1 MKVPSPFFIVV
12 FFSFFWL
19 NSFAQSDSLKVIDS
33 TLYRVIK
40 YDGTEYFGWIIQKD
54 AREILLKL
62 PNNESLYI
70 PSHLIKEILAVKP
83 DDFTFTGEYI
93 GEELFST
100 RYFITTNGFP
110 LNRGDHY
117 IQWNLFGPDFQFG
130 IAKNL
135 GVGIMTSWGGIPIIG
150 NFKYTIQTKRTVNFA
165 LGTLLGTGSW
175 GLPDYGLALP
185 FGSITLG
192 DRSMNITASGG
203 YGLLV
208 LNGDK
213 DGRGL
218 CSIAGMIKIGKKI
231 SLVFDS
237 FIVLSGN
244 NTTRTYTDYVY
255 DPITFQTTA
264 VVRSETVKHP
274 GMALLIP
281 GIRWHSSPEHAFQF
295 GFAGVYADNQFL
307 PFPIPMVQWYR
318 KL

>member
-1 MKVPSPFFIVV
+1 MKKARTLLILSFLSFLNLTS
-12 FFSFFWL
+12 FSQ
-19 NSFAQSDSLKVIDS
+19 NDSLKVIDS
-33 TLYRVIK
+33 TMYRVIK

-54 AREILLKL
+54 ARELLLKL
-62 PNNESLYI
+62 PTKEALYI
-70 PSHLIKEILAVKP
+70 PSHLIKETVAVKP
-83 DDFTFTGEYI
+83 DEFTIKGEYI
-93 GEELFST
+93 GEEIFAT

-117 IQWNLFGPDFQFG
+117 IQWNLYGPDFQFG
-130 IAKNL
+130 IGKNL

-150 NFKYTIQTKRTVNFA
+150 NFKYTIQTKKRVNFA

-192 DRSMNITASGG
+192 DRTMNITASGG
-203 YGLLV
+203 YGLVV
-208 LNGDK
+208 LNGDS

-218 CSIAGMIKIGKKI
+218 CSVAGMIKIGKKI

-237 FIVLSGN
+237 FIVMSGN

-255 DPITFQTTA
+255 NPVTMQTSP
-264 VVRSETVKHP
+264 VVRTEIVKHP

-281 GIRWHSSPEHAFQF
+281 GIRWHSSPNHAFQF
-295 GFAGVYADNQFL
+295 GFAGIYADNQFM